1 MVSSVVVMVFRF
13 LCNEEVLAPFRI
25 IEDHG
30 SSGPVGCSREPIGCS
45 GVNAKVL
52 VSLGALLGGCSK
64 H

>member
-1 MVSSVVVMVFRF
+1 M
-13 LCNEEVLAPFRI
+13 VLAPFRI

-30 SSGPVGCSREPIGCS
+30 SSGPVGCSREPTGCS

-52 VSLGALLGGCSK
+52 VRGCSGPLGLGALLGGCSK